1 MCRHFLDADDP
12 SGPEPNVV
20 GCLVDSIHVGTMPEG
35 EEDLVA
41 GHEDRAKQQRRP
53 DLARPAYGCDRLI
66 AMGDI
71 RLGQEVGHG
80 SAARPLPA
88 LAASSEARNFGPPVG
103 SMRASSVRER
113 RPSLA

>member
-41 GHEDRAKQQRRP
+41 GHEDRAEQQR
-53 DLARPAYGCDRLI
+53 
-66 AMGDI
+66 
-71 RLGQEVGHG
+71 
-80 SAARPLPA
+80 
-88 LAASSEARNFGPPVG
+88 
-103 SMRASSVRER
+103 
-113 RPSLA
+113 